1 MRRIALIVAGGQGIR
16 MNTSIAKQFLNL
28 NESPI
33 LIHTLKKFLDFDEII
48 LVLPKSEFE
57 YWSKLCLKYNFN
69 QPHKIV
75 EGGKTRFTSVKNG
88 LKKITDSNAIIAIHD
103 GVRPLISKKL
113 IAELISSVENGLGVV
128 PVVPIKNSIREIKNG
143 KSLNLNRSNLYSV
156 QTPQC
161 FLVSEIKTAYKNA
174 SSDKFTDD
182 ASVFEESSGKIKT
195 VLGEEKNIK
204 ITTQEDLL
212 IAELFNQ

>member
-1 MRRIALIVAGGQGIR
+1 M
-16 MNTSIAKQFLNL
+16 
-28 NESPI
+28 P
-33 LIHTLKKFLDFDEII
+33 
-48 LVLPKSEFE
+48 
-57 YWSKLCLKYNFN
+57 
-69 QPHKIV
+69 
-75 EGGKTRFTSVKNG
+75 
-88 LKKITDSNAIIAIHD
+88 DSNAIIAIHD

-128 PVVPIKNSIREIKNG
+128 PVVPIKNSIREITNG
-143 KSLNLNRSNLYSV
+143 KSLNLNRSDLYSV